1 MLALIKKLPVGA
13 KVGLAPMLCIV
24 FLLAVG
30 GLGLYA
36 SQKAVSAVTHVIE
49 NELPRLES
57 VQATER
63 GLIQVNSMLNQSLAW
78 EDRKSVV

>member
-36 SQKAVSAVTHVIE
+36 SQ
-49 NELPRLES
+49 
-57 VQATER
+57 
-63 GLIQVNSMLNQSLAW
+63 
-78 EDRKSVV
+78 